1 MWMVTKWVNFSHV
14 LFFHYYLVI
23 IQLKAGLA
31 LGNKNKITEL
41 ELLDYKMTSYI
52 STFVSYLVG
61 SSDNAANKTQT
72 ENGAWVMDT
81 SNHPGVDAFHK
92 IVRVPTTKES
102 GWRKEPAESRE
113 SIRKH
118 INGLLD
124 TSSARWQETH
134 NPATLEYLVDA
145 FLLAAH
151 KRAVKR
157 TSPDSQSANDSSA
170 ANNTNGGEGERMIF
184 ARMMV
189 ELYKSYPE
197 TVSRLIPLI
206 PQLGSWQDLYM
217 IWSLAVSDN
226 DTASANIAVPIIK
239 CLVKQL
245 MSDAVK
251 LDDPEQH
258 KDISLCAK
266 WVAREGSYWDKLC
279 YFKNLRSAQNA
290 EIYSFT
296 ALAGMYHLAKQNGF
310 NDVDSLTGVDNIAMF
325 CDCNGISWIKKTF
338 RKIVSRLCATID
350 VFEQKA
356 CSGRWSEI
364 APGKVPSR
372 AMAKYS
378 KAFLNEKLKEPPI
391 KEQLE
396 TGNRYPDN
404 KDRVKARA
412 NMIKNMAES
421 KNFKTD
427 GLDPHEIIKKYQ
439 ATKSITERELILKQ
453 WLAKVDAIYDE
464 IMSVGASE
472 TANPDTP
479 VELGYDSFDGVVEK
493 PTNRKAV
500 LVPMMDVSGSMS
512 GTPMEVSVG
521 LGVFLTYLQEKM
533 GVPPF
538 AVSFT
543 EQPRAFDFTGMS
555 LEERLAEVNSNVG
568 YNTNFWSAIELVLQA
583 MVRTGREMDLIVF
596 TDMQWDQA
604 ETRGERNPAAT
615 MHQRILA
622 KVADLGLKS
631 APRIIYWNLRANT
644 PGVQTTKEQEGV
656 QFLQGY
662 SASLLR
668 FALLGEDMPEKV
680 ITLDD
685 GTQIKVK
692 SITPYETYRKALDS
706 PRYAAWRQ
714 VVMSSS
720 EGLLAHLPKQE
731 ATQQINNNI

>member
-1 MWMVTKWVNFSHV
+1 M
-14 LFFHYYLVI
+14 
-23 IQLKAGLA
+23 A
-31 LGNKNKITEL
+31 
-41 ELLDYKMTSYI
+41 SYI
-52 STFVSYLVG
+52 SSFVSYLVG

-92 IVRVPTTKES
+92 IVRVPTTKET
-102 GWRKEPAESRE
+102 GWREEPKESRE

-118 INGLLD
+118 ITNMLQ
-124 TSSARWQETH
+124 TASARWQETH
-134 NPATLEYLVDA
+134 NPAALEYLVDA

-157 TSPDSQSANDSSA
+157 TSPDTGDASSSA
-170 ANNTNGGEGERMIF
+170 SMSAGGGTPSSPNGFGGRTPSSPNGFGGEGERMIF
-184 ARMMV
+184 ARMMI
-189 ELYKSYPE
+189 ELYNEYPK
-197 TVSRLIPLI
+197 TVSELIPLI
-206 PQLGSWQDLYM
+206 PQLGCWQDLYM
-217 IWSLAVSDN
+217 IWALSVAETDIRSMD
-226 DTASANIAVPIIK
+226 IAVPIIR

-245 MSDAVK
+245 VEDAAL
-251 LDDPEQH
+251 LDDPEAH
-258 KDISLCAK
+258 KDISLAAK
-266 WVAREGSYWDKLC
+266 WVAREGSYWDKKC
-279 YFKNLRSAQNA
+279 HFTDMTCVGREQ
-290 EIYSFT
+290 IYSFT
-296 ALAGMYHLAKQNGF
+296 ALVGVYNLAINLGMSAVDELRTLEHIARVCDIQN
-310 NDVDSLTGVDNIAMF
+310 
-325 CDCNGISWIKKTF
+325 ISWQKKKL
-338 RKIVSRLCATID
+338 RKLISRICAVVD

-356 CSGRWSEI
+356 CGGKWSEI

-372 AMAKYS
+372 AMSKYS
-378 KAFLNEKLKEPPI
+378 KAFLNEKLKEPPT
-391 KEQLE
+391 KSEME
-396 TGNRYPDN
+396 KGNRYPDN
-404 KDRVKARA
+404 PDRVNARSNLIDFMSQSRA
-412 NMIKNMAES
+412 
-421 KNFKTD
+421 FKTD
-427 GLDPHEIIKKYQ
+427 GLDPHEIMNKFQ
-439 ATKSITERELILKQ
+439 ATKSPTERELILKQ

-464 IMSVGASE
+464 IMSADLVAEKSE
-472 TANPDTP
+472 TDI
-479 VELGYDSFDGVVEK
+479 ELVDLNYERFDGVVES
-493 PTNRKAV
+493 PDTRKAV

-521 LGVFLTYLQEKM
+521 LGIFLSYLQEKM

-555 LEERLAEVNSNVG
+555 LEERIAEVNSNVG

-604 ETRGERNPAAT
+604 ETHENKNPATT
-615 MHQRILA
+615 MHNRILER
-622 KVADLGLKS
+622 VAALGLKT

-644 PGVQTTKEQEGV
+644 PGVQTEATQEGV

-668 FALLGEDMPEKV
+668 FALLGEDMPTKT
-680 ITLDD
+680 ITLED

-706 PRYAAWRQ
+706 PRFAKWRE

-720 EGLLAHLPKQE
+720 EGLLAHVPSQ
-731 ATQQINNNI
+731 

>member
-1 MWMVTKWVNFSHV
+1 
-14 LFFHYYLVI
+14 
-23 IQLKAGLA
+23 
-31 LGNKNKITEL
+31 
-41 ELLDYKMTSYI
+41 MTSYI
-52 STFVSYLVG
+52 SNFVSYLVG

-118 INGLLD
+118 ITGLLE
-124 TSSARWQETH
+124 TSAARWQETH

-157 TSPDSQSANDSSA
+157 TSPDTNETNDNTDKTSSNYTQGVASSSA
-170 ANNTNGGEGERMIF
+170 VTCGGEGERMIF
-184 ARMMV
+184 ARMIV
-189 ELYKSYPE
+189 ELYKEYPK
-197 TVSRLIPLI
+197 TVSDLIPLI

-217 IWSLAVSDN
+217 IWSLVVE
-226 DTASANIAVPIIK
+226 DTNLERAKPKERCHPLMDLVKYSPSYKIITPIIK
-239 CLVKQL
+239 CIVSQLVI
-245 MSDAVK
+245 DAAK

-279 YFKNLRSAQNA
+279 NFEYFDDTNYNSGK
-290 EIYSFT
+290 IYSYT
-296 ALAGMYHLAKQNGF
+296 ALTSVYYLATNLGMSAVAELQTLEH
-310 NDVDSLTGVDNIAMF
+310 IARV
-325 CDCNGISWIKKTF
+325 CDTISNISWEKKKL
-338 RKIVSRLCATID
+338 RKLISRLCATID

-372 AMAKYS
+372 AMSKYS
-378 KAFLNEKLKEPPI
+378 KAFLNEKLKEPPT

-404 KDRVKARA
+404 EDRVKARA
-412 NMIKNMAES
+412 NMISFISQSRE
-421 KNFKTD
+421 FKTD
-427 GLDPHEIIKKYQ
+427 GLDPHEIVKKFQ

-453 WLAKVDAIYDE
+453 WQAKLDAIYNE
-464 IMSVGASE
+464 IMSTS
-472 TANPDTP
+472 ANT
-479 VELGYDSFDGVVEK
+479 DSSAEGNTE
-493 PTNRKAV
+493 PARKAV

-512 GTPMEVSVG
+512 GMPMEVSVG

-555 LEERLAEVNSNVG
+555 LEERLSEVNSNVG

-604 ETRGERNPAAT
+604 ETSGTRNPAAT

-622 KVADLGLKS
+622 RVAELGLQT

-644 PGVQTTKEQEGV
+644 PGVQTDAKQEGV

-680 ITLDD
+680 VTLED
-685 GTQIKVK
+685 GTKIKVK
-692 SITPYETYRKALDS
+692 SVTPYETYRKALDS
-706 PRYAAWRQ
+706 PRYAAWRD
-714 VVMSSS
+714 VVMNSS
-720 EGLLAHLPKQE
+720 EGLLAHLP
-731 ATQQINNNI
+731 

>member
-1 MWMVTKWVNFSHV
+1 
-14 LFFHYYLVI
+14 
-23 IQLKAGLA
+23 
-31 LGNKNKITEL
+31 
-41 ELLDYKMTSYI
+41 MTSYI

-81 SNHPGVDAFHK
+81 SNHPGMDAFHK

-118 INGLLD
+118 ITGLLE
-124 TSSARWQETH
+124 TSAARWQETH

-157 TSPDSQSANDSSA
+157 TSPDSQLDGDSSKSTLA
-170 ANNTNGGEGERMIF
+170 GGEGERMIF
-184 ARMMV
+184 ARMIA
-189 ELYKSYPE
+189 ELYKEYPQ
-197 TVSRLIPLI
+197 TVSDLIPLI

-217 IWSLAVSDN
+217 IWSLVVE
-226 DTASANIAVPIIK
+226 DTNLERAKPKVRCHPLMDLVKYSPSYKIITPIIK
-239 CLVKQL
+239 CIVSQLVA
-245 MSDAVK
+245 DAAK

-279 YFKNLRSAQNA
+279 DFEYFDDTNGNSGK
-290 EIYSFT
+290 IYSYT
-296 ALAGMYHLAKQNGF
+296 ALTSVYYLATNLGMSAVAELRT
-310 NDVDSLTGVDNIAMF
+310 LENIARV
-325 CDCNGISWIKKTF
+325 CDTISNISWEKKKL
-338 RKIVSRLCATID
+338 RKLISRLCATVD

-378 KAFLNEKLKEPPI
+378 KAFLNEKLKEPPT

-404 KDRVKARA
+404 EDRVKARA
-412 NMIKNMAES
+412 NMIKHMAES
-421 KNFKTD
+421 KDFKTD
-427 GLDPHEIIKKYQ
+427 GLDPHEIIKKFQ

-453 WLAKVDAIYDE
+453 WQSKVDAIYDE
-464 IMSVGASE
+464 IMAAGTEESN
-472 TANPDTP
+472 NPDTP

-604 ETRGERNPAAT
+604 ETRGERNPTAT

-622 KVADLGLKS
+622 KVADLGLKT

-644 PGVQTTKEQEGV
+644 PGVQTTHQQEGV

-680 ITLDD
+680 VTLED

-692 SITPYETYRKALDS
+692 SVTPYETYRKALDS
-706 PRYAAWRQ
+706 PRYAAWRD

-720 EGLLAHLPKQE
+720 EGLLAHLPKLDVAQ
-731 ATQQINNNI
+731 AN

>member
-1 MWMVTKWVNFSHV
+1 
-14 LFFHYYLVI
+14 
-23 IQLKAGLA
+23 
-31 LGNKNKITEL
+31 
-41 ELLDYKMTSYI
+41 MTSYI

-118 INGLLD
+118 ITGLLE
-124 TSSARWQETH
+124 TSAARWQETH

-157 TSPDSQSANDSSA
+157 TSPDTNETNDNTDKTSSNNTQGGGASSSA
-170 ANNTNGGEGERMIF
+170 VTCGGEGERMIF
-184 ARMMV
+184 ARMIV
-189 ELYKSYPE
+189 ELYKEYPK
-197 TVSRLIPLI
+197 TVSDLIPLI

-217 IWSLAVSDN
+217 IWSLVVADN

-239 CLVKQL
+239 CIVAQLVD
-245 MSDAVK
+245 DAAK
-251 LDDPEQH
+251 LDDPTDH
-258 KDISLCAK
+258 TLISLCAK

-279 YFKNLRSAQNA
+279 HFKDTSCVNGGEL
-290 EIYSFT
+290 YSWT
-296 ALAGMYHLAKQNGF
+296 ALTSVYYLATNLGMSAVAELQT
-310 NDVDSLTGVDNIAMF
+310 LENIARV
-325 CDCNGISWIKKTF
+325 CDTISNISWEKKKL
-338 RKIVSRLCATID
+338 RKLISRLCATID

-372 AMAKYS
+372 AMSKYS
-378 KAFLNEKLKEPPI
+378 KAFLNEKLKEPPT

-404 KDRVKARA
+404 EDRVQARA
-412 NMIKNMAES
+412 NMIKHMANS
-421 KNFKTD
+421 KDFKTD
-427 GLDPHEIIKKYQ
+427 GLDPHEIVNKFQ

-453 WLAKVDAIYDE
+453 WQSKVDAIYNE
-464 IMSVGASE
+464 IMSSDASE
-472 TANPDTP
+472 AESDTN
-479 VELGYDSFDGVVEK
+479 
-493 PTNRKAV
+493 TNTRKAV

-533 GVPPF
+533 GVSPF

-543 EQPRAFDFTGMS
+543 EQPRAFDFTSMS

-604 ETRGERNPAAT
+604 ETRGARNPAAT

-622 KVADLGLKS
+622 RVAELGLQT

-644 PGVQTTKEQEGV
+644 PGVQTDAKQEGV

-692 SITPYETYRKALDS
+692 SVTPYETYRKALDS
-706 PRYAAWRQ
+706 PRYAAWRD

-720 EGLLAHLPKQE
+720 EGLLAHLPKLD
-731 ATQQINNNI
+731 ATQAN